1 MVDQSIN
8 KLHDPESFPFFIRN
22 NVQNLPDW
30 MIKEKEAAFDQ
41 YSEIGLAITKSP
53 TWKDTDLKKM
63 LTDFFNKDFE
73 NELPSFSDYETD
85 SSIDH
90 SLKIFAYG
98 GKYYINDC
106 LLYTSDAADE

>member
-1 MVDQSIN
+1 M
-8 KLHDPESFPFFIRN
+8 
-22 NVQNLPDW
+22 QNLPDW

-85 SSIDH
+85 SSID
-90 SLKIFAYG
+90 SLSRARGFV
-98 GKYYINDC
+98 
-106 LLYTSDAADE
+106 AAICMAKL